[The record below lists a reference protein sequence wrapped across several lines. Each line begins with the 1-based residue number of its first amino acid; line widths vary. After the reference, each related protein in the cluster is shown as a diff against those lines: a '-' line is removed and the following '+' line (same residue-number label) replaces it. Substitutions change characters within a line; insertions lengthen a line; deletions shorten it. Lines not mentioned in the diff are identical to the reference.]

1 VFNLDQAFSAGYQ
14 IDSGCFLNVNFFT
27 IEKRMEVGPVR
38 RCSSV
43 TKSRL
48 KVSSSI
54 PTERGSSP

>member
-14 IDSGCFLNVNFFT
+14 IDSRCFLNVNFFT

-48 KVSSSI
+48 TVSSSI
-54 PTERGSSP
+54 PT